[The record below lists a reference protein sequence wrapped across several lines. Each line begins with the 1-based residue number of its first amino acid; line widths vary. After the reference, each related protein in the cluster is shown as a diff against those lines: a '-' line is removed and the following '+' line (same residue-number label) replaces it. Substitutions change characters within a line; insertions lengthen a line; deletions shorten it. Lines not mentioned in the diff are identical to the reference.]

1 MQNIRFRVVLPIVFG
16 LLAVALMA
24 WDYENQRVVQSMG
37 MGWDM
42 GPPFWPY
49 QAVYDLLFAINV
61 PAFVISIPILSLINF
76 RDDFLRYGVLL
87 LAIVCWWWWI
97 GTRID
102 FGVLRGRQ
110 YRHAKRFAWVLAAVS
125 VGFFYIAFRESL
137 NEFHWWMQYGRG
149 PSPYRLPT
157 LFRTVGPVFWC
168 LVLASGCSIAAKQ
181 LFRETLSQTQANAR

>member
-1 MQNIRFRVVLPIVFG
+1 MQNIRFRVVLPIVCGFI
-16 LLAVALMA
+16 AVVLMA
-24 WDYENQRVVQSMG
+24 WDYENQRTVQSMG

-49 QAVYDLLFAINV
+49 QAIYDLLFAINA

-76 RDDFLRYGVLL
+76 RNDFLRYGVLF

-102 FGVLRGRQ
+102 FGVLGGRR
-110 YRHAKRFAWVLAAVS
+110 YRYAKWFAGVLAAVS
-125 VGFFYIAFRESL
+125 VGLVYVAVHETL
-137 NEFHWWMQYGRG
+137 NEFHWWMEYGRG

-157 LFRTVGPVFWC
+157 LFRTVGPVLWC
-168 LVLASGCSIAAKQ
+168 LVLASGCLIGAKH
-181 LFRETLSQTQANAR
+181 LFRQNISQTQAKS